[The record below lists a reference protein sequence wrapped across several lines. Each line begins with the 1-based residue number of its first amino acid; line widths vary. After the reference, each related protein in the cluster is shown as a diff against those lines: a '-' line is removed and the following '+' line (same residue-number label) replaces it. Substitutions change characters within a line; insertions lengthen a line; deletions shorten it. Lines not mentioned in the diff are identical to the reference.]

1 MERDSFVFYR
11 SFYEAFC
18 DLDDENALACFH
30 AIAKYALDGEEP
42 EGKNIVTAIFKTI
55 KPIIDK
61 NNKRYE
67 NGKKGGRPK
76 NEAPESPEIPEEP
89 QAAGDDDPGQ
99 TEDDIP
105 EPEPKPNKNQIKTE
119 LKPNKNQSETK
130 KEPKDN
136 QTKTKLKPNEN
147 QTETKPE
154 PNVHVHVDDNV
165 NYLKEKHTKEK
176 SVDFSRVCAQTIDY
190 LNLKCGTTF
199 DSEAEKFYSQIQG
212 RIKDGHT
219 LEEFKLVIDKKARD
233 WLGSAM
239 ARHLNP
245 FTLFKSPKFEVYLGE
260 AEPKQNLI
268 TNFPTQ
274 FHVGM
279 KSEADYSNLEQQLIE
294 N

>member
-89 QAAGDDDPGQ
+89 QAAGGDDPGQ

-119 LKPNKNQSETK
+119 LKP
-130 KEPKDN
+130 KDN

-154 PNVHVHVDDNV
+154 PNVHVDDNV

-176 SVDFSRVCAQTIDY
+176 SGDFSRVCVETINY
-190 LNLKCGTTF
+190 LNLKCGTKYEPE
-199 DSEAEKFYSQIQG
+199 DKKLYSQIRG

-239 ARHLNP
+239 SRHLNP

-279 KSEADYSNLEQQLIE
+279 KSEADYSELEQKLLE